1 MDKKSIAPT
10 FFTAANCMNHQ
21 IVMSVALLDKNSKSQ
36 ENILI
41 HSTYWCCEIIQD
53 SQAAL
58 EAISR
63 YQASGYLCLKQR
75 ALKAVRIYNGFMWQ
89 AFKVS
94 RASHLDLSVKTVAAL
109 LLTLMGTYIT
119 YMYISPHYN
128 FSSEFLVSWPFGLTD
143 GAY

>member
-75 ALKAVRIYNGFMWQ
+75 VLKAVRSSLQWLHVASIQGEP
-89 AFKVS
+89 
-94 RASHLDLSVKTVAAL
+94 ASHLDLSVNTVAAL
-109 LLTLMGTYIT
+109 MGT
-119 YMYISPHYN
+119 
-128 FSSEFLVSWPFGLTD
+128 
-143 GAY
+143 